1 MRYRLIASLCLATAG
16 ATAADTVDLRVVQM
30 GEPERGVPSRLA
42 ISMDGRT
49 DDDAVWEPWP
59 PTDADGKA
67 TIDVEACTS
76 RSVVRARPKA
86 FYYQRV
92 FTSCRNGP
100 HILRSQRQLI
110 ADALQPGNPDRPPW
124 ADTLLAALAPSS
136 DQVAALGEE
145 GMALH
150 GEMVAALNAAEFD
163 RAGRLAGRLTALA
176 DEKGSDLTRAFS
188 LLAYDASLRG
198 LGLDPADSD
207 APLIARADSDTGFRL
222 TQAGT
227 RQYARTFVT
236 PREEP
241 MFARDF
247 DDDVT
252 TDVASETRTTPMPA
266 DRAPAGQPRVVTTA
280 ETSGPSVQVTQGTP
294 TVSMTAM
301 TAGDLKG
308 VTVYDTSGMDIGE
321 IEQLVATDSGVA
333 SVISVGGFLGLGE
346 KPVAIDLD
354 ALRPAGNGVIVGRMS
369 GAEIEAMPEYDY
381 TGEPVA
387 DDAKLRELW
396 KTGE

>member
-1 MRYRLIASLCLATAG
+1 MGYRLIAFLCLATAG

-49 DDDAVWEPWP
+49 DEDAVWEPWP

-76 RSVVRARPKA
+76 RSVVRARPRA
-86 FYYQRV
+86 FYFQRV

-124 ADTLLAALAPSS
+124 ADTLLAALAPSGA
-136 DQVAALGEE
+136 QVAALGDE
-145 GMALH
+145 GRALH
-150 GEMVAALNAAEFD
+150 GEMVAALDAAEFD

-176 DEKGSDLTRAFS
+176 DEKGSELTQAFS

-207 APLIARADSDTGFRL
+207 APLIARADSDTGFGL
-222 TQAGT
+222 TQAGQREYT
-227 RQYARTFVT
+227 RTFVT
-236 PREEP
+236 PQEEP
-241 MFARDF
+241 VFAQDF
-247 DDDVT
+247 DDEVQSAA
-252 TDVASETRTTPMPA
+252 VSETRSQPLPA
-266 DRAPAGQPRVVTTA
+266 DPA
-280 ETSGPSVQVTQGTP
+280 
-294 TVSMTAM
+294 VSMTAM

-321 IEQLVATDSGVA
+321 IEQLVATDKGVA
-333 SVISVGGFLGLGE
+333 SVVNVGGFLGLGE
-346 KPVAIDLD
+346 KPVAIGLD
-354 ALRPAGNGVIVGRMS
+354 ALRPAGSGVIVGRMT

-396 KTGE
+396 NTGE